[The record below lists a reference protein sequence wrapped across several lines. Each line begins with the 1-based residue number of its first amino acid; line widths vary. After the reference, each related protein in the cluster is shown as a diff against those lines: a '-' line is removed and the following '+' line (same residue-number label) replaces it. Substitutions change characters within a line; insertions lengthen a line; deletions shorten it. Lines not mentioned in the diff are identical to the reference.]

1 MNSDERY
8 RDLVAAVT
16 DYAIFLLDP
25 RGRVLTWNTGAQ
37 RIKGY
42 TEDEIIGQHFSCF
55 YPPEEVEAGKPAQ
68 VLDSAVDRGHDVAE
82 GWRVRKDGTY
92 FWAEVAITPLRD
104 NLGQLVGFAKV
115 ARDLSERKHALDR
128 LSLLEERERIA
139 RELQSGTMKLLF
151 GVGLQLHS
159 AIGFTS
165 DTALR
170 KRLHNCI
177 ESLDEAIS
185 NVRGYVFGLKSG
197 SDKSDENGLT
207 PWP

>member
-1 MNSDERY
+1 MNNDERY

-42 TEDEIIGQHFSCF
+42 TEDEIIGQRFSCF

-68 VLDSAVDRGHDVAE
+68 VLDSAVDRGHYVEE

-104 NLGQLVGFAKV
+104 NVGQLVGFAKV

-151 GVGLQLHS
+151 GVGLQLQS
-159 AIGFTS
+159 AIGMSS
-165 DTALR
+165 DTAVREHL
-170 KRLHNCI
+170 LGCVDA
-177 ESLDEAIS
+177 LDKAIS
-185 NVRGYVFGLKSG
+185 NVRRYVFKLDPG
-197 SDKSDENGLT
+197 SDKFDEHD
-207 PWP
+207 